1 MKKVADFSTY
11 KHLQKMS
18 FADFNR
24 WVISVYKSG
33 YADGADTESEKYGK
47 NPLVLDEDSLYDI
60 LVSVPGVGNKLANK
74 IIDRMVELSEAQE
87 K

>member
-1 MKKVADFSTY
+1 MRKVADFNTY

-33 YADGADTESEKYGK
+33 YVDGADEESDKYGK
-47 NPLVLDEDSLYDI
+47 NPLILNEDSLYDI
-60 LVSVPGVGNKLANK
+60 LITVPGIGEKLADK
-74 IIDRMVELSEAQE
+74 IIERMVEVNETQE

>member
-33 YADGADTESEKYGK
+33 YADRADEESEKYGD
-47 NPLVLDEDSLYDI
+47 NPLILDEYSLYSI
-60 LVSVPGVGNKLANK
+60 LITVPGIGEKLANK
-74 IIDRMVELSEAQE
+74 IIERMVEVSETQE

>member
-33 YADGADTESEKYGK
+33 YADGSDEESEKYGDH
-47 NPLVLDEDSLYDI
+47 PLILNEDSLYDI
-60 LVSVPGVGNKLANK
+60 LITVPGIGEKLADK
-74 IIDRMVELSEAQE
+74 VIERMVEVSETQE

>member
-1 MKKVADFSTY
+1 MRKVADFSTY

-33 YADGADTESEKYGK
+33 YADGADEESKKYED
-47 NPLVLDEDSLYDI
+47 NSLTLNEDSLYDI
-60 LVSVPGVGNKLANK
+60 LITVPGIGEKLANK
-74 IIDRMVELSEAQE
+74 IIERMVEVSENQE
-87 K
+87 Q

>member
-1 MKKVADFSTY
+1 MRKVADFNTY

-33 YADGADTESEKYGK
+33 YVDGVDEESEKYGK
-47 NPLVLDEDSLYDI
+47 NPLILNEDSLYDI
-60 LVSVPGVGNKLANK
+60 LITVPGIGEKLADK
-74 IIDRMVELSEAQE
+74 IIERMVEVNETQE

>member
-24 WVISVYKSG
+24 WVVSVYKSG
-33 YADGADTESEKYGK
+33 YADGADTESEKYGES
-47 NPLVLDEDSLYDI
+47 PLVLDEDSLYDI

-74 IIDRMVELSEAQE
+74 IVDRMVELSEAQE

>member
-24 WVISVYKSG
+24 WVISVYQSG
-33 YADGADTESEKYGK
+33 YADGADKESEKYGD
-47 NPLVLDEDSLYDI
+47 NSLVLDEDSLYDI
-60 LVSVPGVGNKLANK
+60 LITVPGIGEKLANK
-74 IIDRMVELSEAQE
+74 IIDRMVELSETQE

>member
-1 MKKVADFSTY
+1 MKKVADFNTY

-33 YADGADTESEKYGK
+33 YVDGADEESNKYGE
-47 NPLVLDEDSLYDI
+47 NPIVLDEDSLYDI
-60 LVSVPGVGNKLANK
+60 LITVPGIGEKLANK
-74 IIDRMVELSEAQE
+74 IVEKVVGSGEVKE

>member
-33 YADGADTESEKYGK
+33 YADGADTESKKYGE

-60 LVSVPGVGNKLANK
+60 LISVPGVGNKLANK
-74 IIDRMVELSEAQE
+74 IIDRMVELSETQE